1 MIQPIFRAA
10 GVSTLL
16 TFLTNCVV
24 SVGAT
29 QAGDEDDVLLNAL
42 VQGIA
47 MGIPGLSVAIG
58 TGDSLAWTG
67 TAGYSDLLEKV
78 PVKTGDRFGVGSITK
93 TFVAR
98 VVLQLAQE
106 GRLDLD
112 RTAVDYL
119 DLEIVQNV
127 PNTDKASLHQLLN
140 HQSGIP
146 DWESQEKWIRV
157 GRGDQMNL
165 GKVWDKTETLEYV
178 RREHLPADH
187 EPGQQYRYSNTNYTI
202 LGLIIEAI
210 TGNDAAT
217 EIRQRILQPLYLEDT
232 FFESYEEVPG
242 GYVHHYHYAT
252 PKFVEVAGVHRGFSE
267 IRPYLVESTAANFS
281 PEWTAGGMV
290 SSARDLVR
298 WAQAI
303 RNGELLDPTMQKELF
318 SYYPPKESS
327 SSKEEYMQGV
337 LRIKDYYN
345 DRAVIGHGGGTLGFT
360 AKMYWLEETD
370 IVVILLTN
378 VGEMH
383 SGLNPSPV
391 GMFYRE
397 VLFPAVIQFLGR

>member
-1 MIQPIFRAA
+1 MIRPLFRVAW
-10 GVSTLL
+10 VSTLL
-16 TFLTNCVV
+16 NFLSNCVV
-24 SVGAT
+24 AAGVT
-29 QAGDEDDVLLNAL
+29 QAGDREDVLQDAL

-58 TGDSLAWTG
+58 TDDGLAWTG

-78 PVKTGDRFGVGSITK
+78 PVKTCDRFCVGSITK

-98 VVLQLAQE
+98 VILQLAKE
-106 GRLDLD
+106 GKLDLT
-112 RTAVDYL
+112 RTAADYL
-119 DLEIVQNV
+119 DLEIVREV
-127 PNTDKASLHQLLN
+127 PNSDKATLRQLLN

-146 DWESQEKWIRV
+146 DWESQEMWIRV
-157 GRGDQMNL
+157 GRGDQMDL

-178 RREHLPADH
+178 RSEHLPAVH

-217 EIRQRILQPLYLEDT
+217 EIRQRILQPLHLEET
-232 FFESYEEVPG
+232 FFESFEDVPG

-252 PKFVEVAGVHRGFSE
+252 PHFVDLAGVHREFSE

-303 RNGELLDPTMQKELF
+303 RNGELLDPTVQKEIF
-318 SYYPPKESS
+318 THYPPQEFS
-327 SSKEEYMQGV
+327 SSKEEYMLGI

-360 AKMYWLEETD
+360 AKMYWFEETD
-370 IVVILLTN
+370 IVVVLLTN

-383 SGLNPSPV
+383 SGMNPSPV

-397 VLFPAVIQFLGR
+397 VLLPAVLQFLDR